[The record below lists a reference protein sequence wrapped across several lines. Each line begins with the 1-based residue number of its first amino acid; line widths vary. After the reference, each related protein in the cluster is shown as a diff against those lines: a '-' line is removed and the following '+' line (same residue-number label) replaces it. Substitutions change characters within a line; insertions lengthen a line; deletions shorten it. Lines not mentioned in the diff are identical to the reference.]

1 MSVISDL
8 KLELGDVVTMKF
20 ISSAFTEASAV
31 KLRNIR
37 GAFEANRQFFD
48 EISHVYHLVKLVSS
62 KRPKNIKL
70 AKSEDKTLYVAVTSN
85 QRFYGNLNVNIIRS
99 FLSDTERVECD
110 RLVLGSTG
118 KEYLES
124 TKFKNQYSSLLFAKD
139 FPTKEETS
147 AFLEASTKFSKVIL
161 YYPKFV
167 TLITQTVAK
176 VDITQSAKREEV
188 GSEEEIH
195 IIFEPELAA
204 ILTFFERQVRS
215 LLFLRVML
223 EADLSRTAARLLTM
237 SAAEER
243 ADQLIKEKKIVL
255 RKVMRSFINNQLL
268 ETFAGMS
275 KWKGK

>member
-1 MSVISDL
+1 MPVISDL
-8 KLELGDVVTMKF
+8 KLELDEVQTMKF
-20 ISSAFTEASAV
+20 ISSAYTEASAV

-37 GAFEANRQFFD
+37 GAFEANRQFFE
-48 EISHVYHLVKLVSS
+48 EISHVYHLVKLVSA

-70 AKSEDKTLYVAVTSN
+70 PKSEDKTLYVAITSN
-85 QRFYGNLNVNIIRS
+85 QRFYGNLNVNIIRT
-99 FLSDTERVECD
+99 FLSDTEKVECD
-110 RLVLGSTG
+110 RLVIGSTG
-118 KEYLES
+118 KESLES
-124 TKFKNQYSSLLFAKD
+124 TKFKNQYTPLLFAKD
-139 FPTKEETS
+139 FPTRQETNS
-147 AFLEASTKFSKVIL
+147 FLEASTKFSKVIL

-176 VDITQSAKREEV
+176 VDITQSAKSEEK

-195 IIFEPELAA
+195 IIFEPELAQ
-204 ILTFFERQVRS
+204 ILVFFERQVRA

-243 ADQLIKEKKIVL
+243 ADQLIKEKKMEL
-255 RKVMRSFINNQLL
+255 RKVMRSFINTQLL

-275 KWKGK
+275 RWKGK